1 MTVRRRRNNLTGWI
15 LMIVLFGG
23 AMALIFYIL
32 LMRAQSL
39 SRMEQQRTQDPQSHI
54 EQIAERPE
62 AVVYL
67 RSSED
72 GEPMP
77 HRLAYAAAV

>member
-39 SRMEQQRTQDPQSHI
+39 SRMEQQRTQNPQSYI

-67 RSSED
+67 KASFD
-72 GEPMP
+72 DDPMP
-77 HRLAYAAAV
+77 YRLVYKAV